1 MYEPPPEQKRGY
13 LWLRLTLAAVV
24 PLVVFVLPDHG
35 PDAPGPATL
44 LPPLFAISLAFAT
57 RRTILPLLGGVWLG
71 AAMIRWQGGDPINAP
86 MLAIWDVGWTYGVE
100 ASVYS
105 PGDGVQS
112 FNVSVIGFVFAIVG
126 MVAIAIRAGGMAGGA
141 ARCGRGARAAGA
153 TRLATWGM
161 GLVIFFDDYANTLI
175 VGSSMRPLSDRMRIS
190 REKLAWI
197 VDSTAAPVA
206 GLSILSTWVAF
217 EISQFSDQLHL
228 VDLPT
233 GAGYSVFI
241 QTLPYRFYCIMT
253 LVFVGLMC
261 ASGRD
266 FGPMFKAERRAWLTG
281 AVFRPGARPMSA
293 DATVASEPLP
303 DVPRRA
309 HIALVPIA
317 VTLGAIVAMFTW
329 RGEAAHITHGGL
341 TGMDHVRAILQGAG
355 DDNVTLLLWA
365 SVAGASTALLLAV
378 GEGLLTLKHALSATV
393 SGSRAM
399 GVAVG
404 VLLLAWAMSS
414 VCADLGTREYMAS
427 LSSFASPL
435 WLPAGLFFLA
445 CFVSFATGSSWSTM
459 GILLPIVIQ
468 LAGDVGSAAAIE
480 AGADPKVGALAM
492 MLMTIGAVL
501 DGSIFGD
508 HCSPISDTTVL
519 SSTAAGSDHMDH
531 VITQVPY
538 AVTVMLV
545 AVAGGYLPAAAGLP
559 AWACLGIGAAA
570 LVTCVFVLGRRP
582 DR

>member
-1 MYEPPPEQKRGY
+1 MIAPPPEEKRRY
-13 LWLRLTLAAVV
+13 LWIRLTLAAVV
-24 PLVVFVLPDHG
+24 PLAVFVLPDHG
-35 PDAPGPATL
+35 PDAAGPLTL
-44 LPPLFAISLAFAT
+44 APPLFAISLAFAT

-71 AAMIRWQGGDPINAP
+71 AAMLAWDRVGVAAP
-86 MLAIWDVGWTYGVE
+86 VVAVWDVGWTYGF
-100 ASVYS
+100 AGSIYD
-105 PGDGVQS
+105 PGEGTQTFKVA
-112 FNVSVIGFVFAIVG
+112 VIGFVFALVG
-126 MVAIAIRAGGMAGGA
+126 MVAISIRAGGMAGVA
-141 ARCGRGARAAGA
+141 DRFVVLARTARA
-153 TRLATWGM
+153 TRLTAWAM

-175 VGSSMRPLSDRMRIS
+175 VGSSMRPLTDRMRVS

-217 EISQFSDQLHL
+217 EISQFSDQLSL
-228 VDLPT
+228 VGLPV

-241 QTLPYRFYCIMT
+241 QTLPYRFYCIFT
-253 LVFVGLMC
+253 IVFVGLMC
-261 ASGRD
+261 STGRD
-266 FGPMFKAERRAWLTG
+266 YGGMFKAERRAWLTG

-303 DVPRRA
+303 GVPRRA

-317 VTLGAIVAMFTW
+317 VTLGSIFGMFWW
-329 RGEAAHITHGGL
+329 RGEAGHITHAGL

-378 GEGLLTLKHALSATV
+378 GEGLLTLKESLSATV

-399 GVAVG
+399 AIAVG

-414 VCADLGTREYMAS
+414 VCEDLGTREYMSS
-427 LSSFASPL
+427 LSSIASPL

-468 LAGDVGSAAAIE
+468 LAVDVGETAALAAGTDPQ
-480 AGADPKVGALAM
+480 AGAMAM
-492 MLMTIGAVL
+492 MILTIGAVL

-508 HCSPISDTTVL
+508 HCSPISDTTIL

-531 VITQVPY
+531 VLTQVPY

-545 AVAGGYLPAAAGLP
+545 AVFVGYLPAAAGAP
-559 AWACLGIGAAA
+559 AVWCLLAGVVG
-570 LVTCVFVLGRRP
+570 LCCCVWILGRRP